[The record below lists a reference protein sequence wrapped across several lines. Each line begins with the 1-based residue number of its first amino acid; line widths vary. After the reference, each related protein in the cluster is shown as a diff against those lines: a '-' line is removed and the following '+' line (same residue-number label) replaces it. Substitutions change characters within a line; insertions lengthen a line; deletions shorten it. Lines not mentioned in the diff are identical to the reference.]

1 MPRPDSGIAA
11 ARYPSGD
18 GASRVPERT
27 AVFNAPTAGFIARGR
42 RRRAGQM
49 PSEEL

>member
-11 ARYPSGD
+11 ARYPSGG

-27 AVFNAPTAGFIARGR
+27 GVFNAPAAAFIACGWSG
-42 RRRAGQM
+42 RAGQI
-49 PSEEL
+49 PPEEP